1 MSHMQFYHNIC
12 PCLMGS
18 TPVNQMCQQSQEEN
32 TLRIIHMYKINNL
45 SFYHRK
51 LEKEEQYKPKES
63 RGEEIIKIKAEIS
76 EIANRNN

>member
-1 MSHMQFYHNIC
+1 MWDAAKGVLWGKFIALNVC
-12 PCLMGS
+12 
-18 TPVNQMCQQSQEEN
+18 TRKE
-32 TLRIIHMYKINNL
+32 RYKINNL

-76 EIANRNN
+76 EIANRNNWQIQRVKI